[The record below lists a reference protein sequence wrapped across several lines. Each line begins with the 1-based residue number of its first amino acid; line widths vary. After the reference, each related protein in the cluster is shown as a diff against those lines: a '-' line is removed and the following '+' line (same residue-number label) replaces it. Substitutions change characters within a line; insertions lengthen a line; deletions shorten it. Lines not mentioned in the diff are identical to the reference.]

1 MIMSEHDRQIIKER
15 AHFLDDY
22 GYKLVYE
29 DTHNIQYS
37 NKEIII
43 DIFSEPYEDWSDIE
57 IKFLNQNEGFFLRW
71 ITNREPSVPKL
82 HGKENLIK
90 RILVFLEYIETYYDK
105 LMDISF
111 CRGKETENLSV

>member
-1 MIMSEHDRQIIKER
+1 
-15 AHFLDDY
+15 
-22 GYKLVYE
+22 
-29 DTHNIQYS
+29 
-37 NKEIII
+37 
-43 DIFSEPYEDWSDIE
+43 
-57 IKFLNQNEGFFLRW
+57 
-71 ITNREPSVPKL
+71 VPKL